1 MRYGGCA
8 LLSSLMYTQILAL
21 SVGKGEFYISG
32 RECSTF
38 LSMVI
43 SFQNNHKF
51 IFNKINVDLLFFELF
66 LDNASSEQKDG
77 STEDPEDHAGL
88 PEREHENGH
97 DRGIE

>member
-1 MRYGGCA
+1 MVDVHYCH
-8 LLSSLMYTQILAL
+8 LLCTRKYLHF
-21 SVGKGEFYISG
+21 SVGKGEFYIGG

-38 LSMVI
+38 LSRVI
-43 SFQNNHKF
+43 SFQNNLKY

-66 LDNASSEQKDG
+66 LDNANSEQKDG

-88 PEREHENGH
+88 PEREHEDGH